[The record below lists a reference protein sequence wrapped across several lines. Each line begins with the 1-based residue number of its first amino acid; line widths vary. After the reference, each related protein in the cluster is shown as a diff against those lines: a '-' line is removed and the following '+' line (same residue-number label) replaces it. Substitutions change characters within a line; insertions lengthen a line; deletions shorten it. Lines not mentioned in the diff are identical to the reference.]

1 MPRLHDEPGGAQ
13 PHLTILVVED
23 EPANQELMRAI
34 IAGSSA
40 PFLAGAE
47 VLVAD
52 SLAAARATLAAQ
64 QVDLILLDVGLSD
77 GDGLQ
82 LVKELGTGANRPRS
96 VVVSGSVFPVERRAA
111 LATGADEFLAKPIE
125 PQTLIRII
133 GAVMNRKTIL
143 VVEDYEDL
151 RELVFEAMT
160 AAGYRVLLA
169 ADGPSA
175 LEVAQIEARSI
186 DLVLTDYYMP
196 NMLGTEL
203 AEQMRAQHPGLRVI
217 FMSGSPLP
225 SGVSG
230 IPPGSTALQKPF
242 MVDDLLRTVA
252 EALSRPEK

>member
-1 MPRLHDEPGGAQ
+1 MPRLQEPGGAQ

-34 IAGSSA
+34 IASSSA
-40 PFLAGAE
+40 PYLAGAE

-64 QVDLILLDVGLSD
+64 RIDLILLDIGLPD

-82 LVKELGTGANRPRS
+82 LVKELGTGANRPLC

-125 PQTLIRII
+125 PKALISTI
-133 GAVMNRKTIL
+133 GSVMNRKTIL

-169 ADGPSA
+169 VDGPNA
-175 LEVAQIEARSI
+175 LEVAHTKARPI
-186 DLVLTDYYMP
+186 DLFRP
-196 NMLGTEL
+196 AHHSPSKLGTEL
-203 AEQMRAQHPGLRVI
+203 AEQMRAQHPGMRVI

-225 SGVSG
+225 TGASGL
-230 IPPGSTALQKPF
+230 PPGASSLQKPF
-242 MVDDLLRTVA
+242 MVSELLKTVA

>member
-1 MPRLHDEPGGAQ
+1 
-13 PHLTILVVED
+13 
-23 EPANQELMRAI
+23 
-34 IAGSSA
+34 
-40 PFLAGAE
+40 
-47 VLVAD
+47 
-52 SLAAARATLAAQ
+52 
-64 QVDLILLDVGLSD
+64 
-77 GDGLQ
+77 
-82 LVKELGTGANRPRS
+82 VKELGTGANRPRC

-111 LATGADEFLAKPIE
+111 LATGADDFLAKPIE
-125 PQTLIRII
+125 PQALIRTI
-133 GAVMNRKTIL
+133 GSVMNRKTIL

-175 LEVAQIEARSI
+175 LEVAQTEARSI

-230 IPPGSTALQKPF
+230 IPPGATALQKPF
-242 MVDDLLRTVA
+242 MVDELLRTVA